1 MKKSRNK
8 EATDA
13 AWNTTYRSYKNSAKK
28 RNLAFSISLDYFKF
42 LCKQD
47 CYYCGCSPNRQFSPY
62 LNKKNILIDKHISID
77 RALKSIILVN
87 GIDRVDNKRGYDEGN
102 CISCCFFCNDKKSST
117 DFEEFKE
124 WIERVYK
131 NLCHQQSIINNAS

>member
-1 MKKSRNK
+1 MKKSLNK

-13 AWNTTYRSYKNSAKK
+13 AWNTIYRSYKNSAKK
-28 RNLAFSISLDYFKF
+28 RNFEFSISIDYFKF
-42 LCKQD
+42 LSRQD
-47 CYYCGCSPNRQFSPY
+47 CYYCGCVPSRQFSPY
-62 LNKKNILIDKHISID
+62 LNKKNVLIDKNISID

-102 CISCCFFCNDKKSST
+102 CIACCFFCNDKKSST

-124 WIERVYK
+124 WIKRVYK
-131 NLCHQQSIINNAS
+131 NLWQQPSIINNAS